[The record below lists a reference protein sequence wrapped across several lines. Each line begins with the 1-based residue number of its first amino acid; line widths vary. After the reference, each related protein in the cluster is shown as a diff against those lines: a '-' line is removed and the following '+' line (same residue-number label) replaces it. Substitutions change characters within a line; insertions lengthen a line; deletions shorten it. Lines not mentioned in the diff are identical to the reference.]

1 MTLLYP
7 PPYQDIEVLSE
18 HLSVT
23 RRTIDTWVKVGK
35 LPAPRVQGGKRLWK
49 WTDVQRYLDGDTGLV
64 PSSPDQLAARITEA
78 TRNAIASRSR

>member
-7 PPYQDIEVLSE
+7 PPYQDIEVLCE

-23 RRTIDTWVKVGK
+23 RRTIDTWVKIGK
-35 LPAPRVQGGKRLWK
+35 LPAPLVRRGKRIWK
-49 WTDVQRYLDGDTGLV
+49 WTDVERYLAGNTGLV
-64 PSSPDQLAARITEA
+64 PSSPNELAARITEA